1 MNNDDDEQNI
11 GQRRRR
17 RQQVY
22 MSLSELNAV
31 LRDPFFSDPITVSR
45 VPYFF
50 YRGRK
55 KCTVLTVRFNLVP
68 QFNRQSMERELLAL
82 LDNHIS
88 TFPNR
93 PVLASVRYDL
103 VLRSSGTDPA
113 ASFYIWR
120 ANTNQAD
127 FDDNDELV
135 FVPNYANLFQFCN
148 NAVNINIP
156 FRNSRTA
163 CSLSL
168 ANSLAISTKVKLC
181 SSSTSVCKGKNT
193 YCSKLASLP
202 KMGSPLI

>member
-55 KCTVLTVRFNLVP
+55 KCTVF
-68 QFNRQSMERELLAL
+68 
-82 LDNHIS
+82 
-88 TFPNR
+88 
-93 PVLASVRYDL
+93 LASVRYDL

-127 FDDNDELV
+127 FDDNDEQI

-156 FRNSRTA
+156 ELNIHFVQSSVVIDK
-163 CSLSL
+163 CI
-168 ANSLAISTKVKLC
+168 AIVISFVL
-181 SSSTSVCKGKNT
+181 
-193 YCSKLASLP
+193 
-202 KMGSPLI
+202 

>member
-68 QFNRQSMERELLAL
+68 QFNRQSMECELLAL

-127 FDDNDELV
+127 FDDNDEQI

-156 FRNSRTA
+156 ELNIHFVQSSVVIDK
-163 CSLSL
+163 CI
-168 ANSLAISTKVKLC
+168 AIVISFVL
-181 SSSTSVCKGKNT
+181 
-193 YCSKLASLP
+193 
-202 KMGSPLI
+202 

>member
-1 MNNDDDEQNI
+1 MDEDI
-11 GQRRRR
+11 CQRRRR
-17 RQQVY
+17 RQQEY

-31 LRDPFFSDPITVSR
+31 LRDPFFSVPMTVSR
-45 VPYFF
+45 VPYQF

-55 KCTVLTVRFNLVP
+55 KCNVLTVRFNLIP
-68 QFNRQSMERELLAL
+68 SFNRHSMERELLTL
-82 LDNHIS
+82 LDEHIN
-88 TFPNR
+88 TYPNR

-156 FRNSRTA
+156 DLNIYFVQSSVVIDK
-163 CSLSL
+163 CI
-168 ANSLAISTKVKLC
+168 AIVFSFVL
-181 SSSTSVCKGKNT
+181 
-193 YCSKLASLP
+193 
-202 KMGSPLI
+202 

>member
-68 QFNRQSMERELLAL
+68 QFNRQ
-82 LDNHIS
+82 
-88 TFPNR
+88 F
-93 PVLASVRYDL
+93 LASVRYDL

-127 FDDNDELV
+127 FDDNDEQI

-156 FRNSRTA
+156 ELNIHFVQSSVVIDK
-163 CSLSL
+163 CI
-168 ANSLAISTKVKLC
+168 AIVISFVL
-181 SSSTSVCKGKNT
+181 
-193 YCSKLASLP
+193 
-202 KMGSPLI
+202 